1 MIWLHDY
8 CSIVSVFFLIIGG
21 IGLQLNEMLEEKLRP
36 YVEEIDNGELSRP
49 IIIQQAK
56 DQKVSIYL
64 FPDPEIWIM
73 LLYIGCKCIK
83 QMIRNNI
90 CRGKPNPGRE
100 DGGSSEAVARQIT
113 TSLPARRL

>member
-1 MIWLHDY
+1 MHRKKLLIEYWMNNGKQNGVKKRFYFLCFNITTYNLDNMIWLHDY

-73 LLYIGCKCIK
+73 LLYIGC
-83 QMIRNNI
+83 N
-90 CRGKPNPGRE
+90 
-100 DGGSSEAVARQIT
+100 V
-113 TSLPARRL
+113 